1 MICVMESKFDKVY
14 GCRHS
19 LNDDIMRVADVMV
32 GEQRA
37 LVYHLGGNYY
47 SFDALQAYC
56 FGINI
61 KL

>member
-1 MICVMESKFDKVY
+1 MRKKDCSLERYNSDKCHKVILETVCA
-14 GCRHS
+14 GDTVLVD
-19 LNDDIMRVADVMV
+19 LN
-32 GEQRA
+32 
-37 LVYHLGGNYY
+37 YHLGGNYY